1 MKLSIRMKIFL
12 PMMTILIIFTLAV
25 LGVFRYSLEGHM
37 VYNARRDLEHT
48 MRVAEEILADEED
61 FNAHGSEAADVNKD
75 GSDTGGSNAAR
86 ANTARAH
93 ADKVNAAVSNADN
106 TDEDDSEPT
115 ETMKEDGRSLEERL
129 ENAVQAETGN
139 TRMMILSERYRVIY
153 PKNYDNQQETDQL
166 YTFFLTTK
174 TQEEDGWEENKV
186 LEENIEEDQYLICYK
201 LIPQGQ
207 KEEEQARYIL
217 LYCPIQDM
225 SSIMEE
231 LSKLLFI
238 TMSVIAMFA
247 IVVLWFVCGSISGP
261 VTRLSAAAR
270 GIGEKKFRKVET
282 GATVTELCEL
292 EDEINRMQ
300 EKLFQAD
307 QAERTFFQNAS
318 HELRTPLMS
327 ISGYAQGIQCG
338 VFEDISQAAGVILDE
353 STRLTEVVDGILTL
367 TRMDQSRYQIV
378 PVEIVIEHFL
388 EERLERLEGFAY
400 SKNKKLVFLPG
411 KEHTI
416 VTDVM
421 LLERAFSN
429 VASNCI
435 RYASK
440 EVTVTTGSE
449 DEKVIVT
456 VRDDGPGLKESD
468 LEHIFDRFYKG
479 KGGNHGLGLAIARC
493 SLEYMGAS
501 VEASASPVG
510 AVFRIILP
518 QDCRSFASDEAK
530 ELW

>member
-48 MRVAEEILADEED
+48 MRVAEDILADAE
-61 FNAHGSEAADVNKD
+61 ALSTAGSEEGK
-75 GSDTGGSNAAR
+75 R
-86 ANTARAH
+86 
-93 ADKVNAAVSNADN
+93 NAAVAES
-106 TDEDDSEPT
+106 SE
-115 ETMKEDGRSLEERL
+115 EIEEDGRSLEERL

-207 KEEEQARYIL
+207 EEEQARYIL

-238 TMSVIAMFA
+238 TMSVIAMLA

-261 VTRLSAAAR
+261 VARLSAAAR

-501 VEASASPVG
+501 VEAFASPKG